1 MCSFQAEGNEISF
14 PQAIQWKRGSYGA
27 SGGGMCLSTEERL
40 FLAYLI
46 TKLKNTNLNFTV
58 LMAYRTLRITWFHE
72 FRQKLFTLETW
83 IWLLR
88 PKEMLYC
95 KHLFLLHSCPCES
108 TQSVVVRKILFP
120 VTVACQECQ
129 GLLPCLFW
137 AEVHTNT
144 HTPNPA
150 CFQGLLKLYQLMKHI
165 RCQILR
171 FLFFFT
177 ASYQFFVETW
187 RKKNSLLSGRFEVSM
202 WKHQVPAEQG
212 FHMLD
217 LWARHNQAN
226 GKTCEVISECSLVC
240 PWVLGCVLALT
251 SAFIHSVM
259 DSCQSS
265 SQWASLMSCFVP
277 KACLYCVFRG
287 NTPGR
292 LCSG

>member
-1 MCSFQAEGNEISF
+1 MEKRQLWSFRRWDVSF
-14 PQAIQWKRGSYGA
+14 HWRKAV
-27 SGGGMCLSTEERL
+27 LSI
-40 FLAYLI
+40 FKI
-46 TKLKNTNLNFTV
+46 TRLKNINLNFTV

-171 FLFFFT
+171 FLFF
-177 ASYQFFVETW
+177 
-187 RKKNSLLSGRFEVSM
+187 LLHLTSSS
-202 WKHQVPAEQG
+202 WKHEGRKTVSCQEDLKFLCESTKSLQSRG
-212 FHMLD
+212 F
-217 LWARHNQAN
+217 
-226 GKTCEVISECSLVC
+226 TCWISEPGTIKQMGKLV
-240 PWVLGCVLALT
+240 
-251 SAFIHSVM
+251 
-259 DSCQSS
+259 
-265 SQWASLMSCFVP
+265 
-277 KACLYCVFRG
+277 K
-287 NTPGR
+287 
-292 LCSG
+292 

>member
-171 FLFFFT
+171 FLFFFYCILPVLRGNMKEEKQ
-177 ASYQFFVETW
+177 SPV
-187 RKKNSLLSGRFEVSM
+187 RKIWSFYVKAPSPCRAGVSHAGSLS
-202 WKHQVPAEQG
+202 
-212 FHMLD
+212 
-217 LWARHNQAN
+217 QA
-226 GKTCEVISECSLVC
+226 
-240 PWVLGCVLALT
+240 
-251 SAFIHSVM
+251 
-259 DSCQSS
+259 QSS
-265 SQWASLMSCFVP
+265 KWENLWS
-277 KACLYCVFRG
+277 
-287 NTPGR
+287 N
-292 LCSG
+292 